1 MSKLCPT
8 WQILHFNLLSKLL
21 LVWLTDKSMHTWACS
36 CTATVRKFIF
46 SAVGKLKV
54 EYFIFICVQQG
65 FWYQQDWIFV
75 SCCKSVQSVPGFAPD
90 FDSLIFARCELT
102 LRVRFCPAFGFVLP
116 LGLSG
121 IAELLP
127 PCLPWLSFRGCGLWR
142 QGRVCP
148 PELLFVRAWHV
159 RADCLVYTNL
169 LRSRCL
175 LQTRTF
181 LFKPDELLQYSGLF
195 LLAMLAL
202 LWP

>member
-1 MSKLCPT
+1 
-8 WQILHFNLLSKLL
+8 
-21 LVWLTDKSMHTWACS
+21 MHTWACS

-46 SAVGKLKV
+46 SAAGKLKV

-121 IAELLP
+121 IAEVAAALSALAFLQRLWSLKAG
-127 PCLPWLSFRGCGLWR
+127 PCMSSGVALCESLARSCGLP
-142 QGRVCP
+142 RVHKP
-148 PELLFVRAWHV
+148 AQEQMSA
-159 RADCLVYTNL
+159 ADTDFSV
-169 LRSRCL
+169 
-175 LQTRTF
+175 
-181 LFKPDELLQYSGLF
+181 
-195 LLAMLAL
+195 
-202 LWP
+202 